1 MFSHLASHY
10 AQEEANRYIFYLF
23 NFLGLWVQLVI
34 EFFSNASSRHLLCML
49 LGSILGCCC
58 IFQQSTEKSC
68 NKEREDGLC
77 SSWKVLETPGHMPC
91 CRSTKASQGSI
102 QSSHS
107 LRYIIAPRPR
117 FLKAGTLGI

>member
-49 LGSILGCCC
+49 LGSSYV
-58 IFQQSTEKSC
+58 FQPTI
-68 NKEREDGLC
+68 
-77 SSWKVLETPGHMPC
+77 P
-91 CRSTKASQGSI
+91 ASDSV
-102 QSSHS
+102 
-107 LRYIIAPRPR
+107 
-117 FLKAGTLGI
+117 